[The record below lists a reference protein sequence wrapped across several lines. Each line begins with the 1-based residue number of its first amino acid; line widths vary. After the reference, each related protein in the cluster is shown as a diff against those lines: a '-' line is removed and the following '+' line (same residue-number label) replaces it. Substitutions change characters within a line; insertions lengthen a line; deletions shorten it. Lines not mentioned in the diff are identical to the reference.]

1 MAMECRYRIEINKE
15 TFNMK
20 ITDINKQRSEWKRKG
35 WSIPE
40 LRGGK
45 QEWFNIVVELVK
57 IIGSNSVVDLD
68 TTPELETIDTL
79 YSWRTYAPFLKGVGL
94 VSNRSGVLS
103 LSDEGVEFLQKPT
116 KYALANMLHDK
127 YRLVGEVLDFLT
139 LTPKTVEELDK
150 ELCREYCLDWAN
162 LSNTRRR
169 MDWLEILGLIE
180 GVGNRKW
187 GLTEDGKSA
196 LEKWELVTPEVVDGD
211 MCKSEEITINPPP
224 VEIEELL
231 LNLKENNTLHQKRNT
246 YNVWVP
252 SPNRIEN
259 LRAIVQFSNERVSRA
274 DLFKFIED
282 EFSLKTSSVESMMPF
297 LRADGL
303 LEEVGRNVYVA
314 TAAARAW
321 CNSGNDLDFIRI
333 LHAHKRFVG
342 EMIVFATEV
351 VTRNDIY
358 TESKKYGLNLEKA
371 RWIMGFL
378 LEAGVLEET
387 QYLHVKATPLGLK
400 FALELPLMAPSFEG
414 KEPNNTNPK
423 EVNKAEILIDNPKD
437 SLFKRLCTAARD
449 PMAESKAS
457 GVAFEELI
465 AETFVYMGFEAKRI
479 GGAGNTD
486 VVVRWKDNDG
496 KIITAVVD
504 GKSKSSGTV
513 THTDV
518 SDVAIETHKEKNG
531 AEYVAIIGPSF
542 GGDTIKNHAR
552 KKGFALITDEE
563 LIDVANNVQALG
575 LSLTETSTIFQVPN
589 GLARLNELID
599 TRKRE
604 QEILTL
610 VISTFKQEQ
619 DAMESLSARDLYFLL
634 RRTDLSPSLEE
645 LINAFET
652 LSKDEIG
659 VLKQVKKAS
668 ATENITYSIQGE
680 KHCVNKLR
688 ALANA
693 IEKGLL

>member
-1 MAMECRYRIEINKE
+1 
-15 TFNMK
+15 MK
-20 ITDINKQRSEWKRKG
+20 ISDINKQSSEWKRKR

-45 QEWFNIVVELVK
+45 QEWFNIVVELVE
-57 IIGSNSVVDLD
+57 IIGTNSVVDLGA
-68 TTPELETIDTL
+68 TPELKTVDAL
-79 YSWRTYAPFLKGVGL
+79 YPWRTYAPFLKGIGL

-103 LSDEGVEFLQKPT
+103 LSDEGVEFLQLPSKG
-116 KYALANMLHDK
+116 ALASMLHDK
-127 YRLVGEVLDFLT
+127 YRLIGEVLDCLT
-139 LTPKTVEELDK
+139 LFPKTVEDVDK
-150 ELCREYCLDWAN
+150 ELCQQYCLDWSN

-180 GVGNRKW
+180 GVGGRKW
-187 GLTEDGKSA
+187 GLTEAGKEA
-196 LEKWELVTPEVVDGD
+196 HETWELVTPEVVDAV
-211 MCKSEEITINPPP
+211 MCNNEESVIAPPP
-224 VEIEELL
+224 TEIEELL
-231 LNLKENNTLHQKRNT
+231 LNLRANPSLHQKRNT
-246 YNVWVP
+246 YNIWVP

-259 LRAIVQFSNERVSRA
+259 LRTIVQFSNERVSRT

-303 LEEVGRNVYVA
+303 LEEVGRNIYVA
-314 TAAARAW
+314 TSAAKAW

-333 LHAHKRFVG
+333 IHSHKRFVG
-342 EMIVFATEV
+342 EMIVFATDA

-358 TESKKYGLNLEKA
+358 KEAKKYGLNLEKA

-400 FALELPLMAPSFEG
+400 FALDLPLMVPSVE
-414 KEPNNTNPK
+414 EEINNTNSQK
-423 EVNKAEILIDNPKD
+423 GNEAEIVISNPND
-437 SLFKRLCTAARD
+437 RLFERLRVAARD
-449 PMAESKAS
+449 PMAESKAA

-465 AETFVYMGFEAKRI
+465 AELFVCMGFEAKRI

-486 VVVRWKDNDG
+486 VVVRWKDRDG

-504 GKSKSSGTV
+504 GKSKSSGSV

-518 SDVAIETHKEKNG
+518 SDVAIETHKEKNS
-531 AEYVAIIGPSF
+531 ADYVAIIGPGF

-552 KKGFALITDEE
+552 KKGFSLITDEE
-563 LIDVANNVQALG
+563 LIDIAKNVQTVG
-575 LSLTETSTIFQVPN
+575 LSLDEIALLFIVPN
-589 GLARLNELID
+589 GLTQLNELID
-599 TRKRE
+599 VRKRE
-604 QEILTL
+604 KEILTL

-634 RRTDLSPSLEE
+634 RRTELSPSLEE
-645 LINAFET
+645 LISAFGT
-652 LSKDEIG
+652 LSKDEVG
-659 VLKQVKKAS
+659 VLTQVKKAS
-668 ATENITYSIQGE
+668 ATENTTYEIRGG
-680 KHCVNKLR
+680 KYCVNRLR

-693 IEKGLL
+693 IEKGLS

>member
-1 MAMECRYRIEINKE
+1 
-15 TFNMK
+15 MK

-45 QEWFNIVVELVK
+45 QEWFNIIVELVK
-57 IIGSNSVVDLD
+57 IIGANSVVDLD
-68 TTPELETIDTL
+68 ATPELEMISVQ

-103 LSDEGVEFLQKPT
+103 LSEEGVVFMQTPT

-139 LTPKTVEELDK
+139 STPKTVEEIDK
-150 ELCREYCLDWAN
+150 ELCREYSLDWAD

-169 MDWLEILGLIE
+169 MDWLETLGLIE
-180 GVGNRKW
+180 GAGNRKW
-187 GLTEDGKSA
+187 SLTEEGKNA
-196 LEKWELVTPEVVDGD
+196 YKNWELVTPEVVDGD
-211 MCKSEEITINPPP
+211 ICNSGEITITHPPA
-224 VEIEELL
+224 EIEELL
-231 LNLKENNTLHQKRNT
+231 LNLKENNSLHQKRNT

-259 LRAIVQFSNERVSRA
+259 LRSIVQFSTERVSRA
-274 DLFKFIED
+274 DLFRFIED

-303 LEEVGRNVYVA
+303 LEEVGRNIYVA
-314 TAAARAW
+314 TAAAKAW

-333 LHAHKRFVG
+333 IHAHKRFVG
-342 EMIVFATEV
+342 EMIIFATDV

-358 TESKKYGLNLEKA
+358 TEAKKYGLNLEKA

-400 FALELPLMAPSFEG
+400 FALELPLMTPLSED
-414 KEPNNTNPK
+414 KELNNSNTK
-423 EVNKAEILIDNPKD
+423 KVNEAEILIDNSND
-437 SLFKRLCTAARD
+437 NLFKRLCAAARD
-449 PMAESKAS
+449 PMFEAKAS
-457 GVAFEELI
+457 GGAFEELI
-465 AETFVYMGFEAKRI
+465 AETFSYMGFEAKRI

-486 VVVRWKDNDG
+486 VVVRWKDDDG
-496 KIITAVVD
+496 KTITAVVD

-518 SDVAIETHKEKNG
+518 SDVAIETHKEKND
-531 AEYVAIIGPSF
+531 ADYVAIIGPSF

-563 LIDVANNVQALG
+563 LIDVAKNVQTLG
-575 LSLTETSTIFQVPN
+575 LSLIETSTLFQVPN

-659 VLKQVKKAS
+659 ILKQVKKAS

-693 IEKGLL
+693 IEKGLI

>member
-1 MAMECRYRIEINKE
+1 
-15 TFNMK
+15 MK
-20 ITDINKQRSEWKRKG
+20 IADINKQRSEWKRKG

-57 IIGSNSVVDLD
+57 IIGTNSVVDLSA
-68 TTPELETIDTL
+68 TPELEIVDTL
-79 YSWRTYAPFLKGVGL
+79 YPWRTYAPFLKGIGL

-103 LSDEGVEFLQKPT
+103 LSDDGVKFLQLPSKG
-116 KYALANMLHDK
+116 ALASMLHDK
-127 YRLVGEVLDFLT
+127 YRLFGEVLDFLT
-139 LTPKTVEELDK
+139 FSPKTVEDVDK
-150 ELCREYCLDWAN
+150 ELCQQYCLDWGN

-180 GVGNRKW
+180 GVGGRKW
-187 GLTEDGKSA
+187 ALTKAGKEA
-196 LEKWELVTPEVVDGD
+196 LENWELVTPEVVEAVT
-211 MCKSEEITINPPP
+211 SNNEEIVITTPPP
-224 VEIEELL
+224 EIDELL
-231 LNLKENNTLHQKRNT
+231 LNLKSNPALHQKRNT

-259 LRAIVQFSNERVSRA
+259 LRTIVQFSNERVSRS

-282 EFSLKTSSVESMMPF
+282 EFGLKTSSVESMMPF

-303 LEEVGRNVYVA
+303 LEEVGRNIYVA
-314 TAAARAW
+314 TSAAKAW

-333 LHAHKRFVG
+333 IHSHKRFVG
-342 EMIVFATEV
+342 EMIVFATDV

-358 TESKKYGLNLEKA
+358 EEAKKYGLNLEKA

-400 FALELPLMAPSFEG
+400 FALGLPLMAPSVEEQEINN
-414 KEPNNTNPK
+414 KNSQKDNDTEIVISNPN
-423 EVNKAEILIDNPKD
+423 EH
-437 SLFKRLCTAARD
+437 LFKRLRVAARD

-465 AETFVYMGFEAKRI
+465 AEMFAYMGFESKRI
-479 GGAGNTD
+479 GGTGNTD
-486 VVVRWKDNDG
+486 VVVRWKDCNG
-496 KIITAVVD
+496 KIVTAVVD
-504 GKSKSSGTV
+504 GKSKSSGSV

-518 SDVAIETHKEKNG
+518 SDVAIETHKEKNS
-531 AEYVAIIGPSF
+531 ADYVAIIGPGFS
-542 GGDTIKNHAR
+542 GDTIKNHAR
-552 KKGFALITDEE
+552 KKGFSLITDEE
-563 LIDVANNVQALG
+563 LIDIAQNVQALG
-575 LSLTETSTIFQVPN
+575 LSLDEIALLFIVPN
-589 GLARLNELID
+589 GLAQLNELID
-599 TRKRE
+599 ARKRE
-604 QEILTL
+604 KEILTL

-634 RRTDLSPSLEE
+634 RRTELSPSLEE
-645 LINAFET
+645 LISAFET
-652 LSKDEIG
+652 LSKDEVG
-659 VLKQVKKAS
+659 VLTQVKKAS
-668 ATENITYSIQGE
+668 ATENTTYEIHGG
-680 KHCVNKLR
+680 KYCVNRLR

-693 IEKGLL
+693 IEKGLS

>member
-1 MAMECRYRIEINKE
+1 
-15 TFNMK
+15 MK
-20 ITDINKQRSEWKRKG
+20 IADINKQRSEWKRKG

-57 IIGSNSVVDLD
+57 ILGNNSVADLGV
-68 TTPELETIDTL
+68 TPELEMINNPYL
-79 YSWRTYAPFLKGVGL
+79 WRTYAPFLKGVGL

-103 LSDEGVEFLQKPT
+103 LSDEGVEFLQSPSKD
-116 KYALANMLHDK
+116 ALAKMIHDK
-127 YRLVGEVLDFLT
+127 YRLVGEVLDILA
-139 LTPKTVEELDK
+139 LSPKTVEDIDK
-150 ELCREYCLDWAN
+150 EIRRQYCLDWAN

-180 GVGNRKW
+180 VIGNRKW
-187 GLTEDGKSA
+187 CLTEAGKKA
-196 LEKWELVTPEVVDGD
+196 LDKWELVTPEVVDAVTYNN
-211 MCKSEEITINPPP
+211 EEIVITPPP
-224 VEIEELL
+224 TEIEELL
-231 LNLKENNTLHQKRNT
+231 LNLKANPSLHKKRNT

-259 LRAIVQFSNERVSRA
+259 LREIIQFSNERVSRS

-282 EFSLKTSSVESMMPF
+282 EFNLKTSSVESMMPF

-303 LEEVGRNVYVA
+303 LEEVGRNIYVA
-314 TAAARAW
+314 TPAAKAW

-333 LHAHKRFVG
+333 IHSHKRFVG

-351 VTRNDIY
+351 VTRNEIY
-358 TESKKYGLNLEKA
+358 EEAKKYGLNLEKA

-400 FALELPLMAPSFEG
+400 FALDLPLMVPSVE
-414 KEPNNTNPK
+414 EQELNNTNTQK
-423 EVNKAEILIDNPKD
+423 VNSTEIVVGNQKD
-437 SLFKRLCTAARD
+437 HLFERLRVAARD

-465 AETFVYMGFEAKRI
+465 AETFANMGFEAKRI

-496 KIITAVVD
+496 KIIIAVVD

-513 THTDV
+513 THTDI
-518 SDVAIETHKEKNG
+518 SDVAIETHKEKNN
-531 AEYVAIIGPSF
+531 AEYVAIIGPGFS
-542 GGDTIKNHAR
+542 GDTIKNHAR
-552 KKGFALITDEE
+552 KKGFSLITDEE
-563 LIDVANNVQALG
+563 LIDIAQNVQSSG
-575 LSLTETSTIFQVPN
+575 LSLNEIALLFNVPN
-589 GLARLNELID
+589 GLAQLSELINA
-599 TRKRE
+599 RKRE
-604 QEILTL
+604 IEIIAL

-634 RRTDLSPSLEE
+634 RRTELSPSLEE
-645 LINAFET
+645 LISAFET
-652 LSKDEIG
+652 LSKEEVG
-659 VLKQVKKAS
+659 VLSQVKKAS
-668 ATENITYSIQGE
+668 AIENTTYEIRGG
-680 KHCVNKLR
+680 KYCVNRLR

-693 IEKGLL
+693 IEKGLS

>member
-1 MAMECRYRIEINKE
+1 MECKISIRIDKE

-57 IIGSNSVVDLD
+57 IIGSNSVADLGA
-68 TTPELETIDTL
+68 TPELESIGSL

-103 LSDEGVEFLQKPT
+103 LSDEGVAFLQTPT

-139 LTPKTVEELDK
+139 LTPKTVEEIDK

-169 MDWLEILGLIE
+169 MDWLEILGLIK

-187 GLTEDGKSA
+187 GLTEEGKNA
-196 LEKWELVTPEVVDGD
+196 LENWELVTPEVVDGD
-211 MCKSEEITINPPP
+211 ICNSEEITITPPP

-303 LEEVGRNVYVA
+303 LEEVGRNIYVA

-333 LHAHKRFVG
+333 IHAHKRFVG
-342 EMIVFATEV
+342 EMIIFATDV

-400 FALELPLMAPSFEG
+400 FALDLPLMTPSSEG
-414 KEPNNTNPK
+414 QELNNTNTK
-423 EVNKAEILIDNPKD
+423 EVNKAEILIDNPND
-437 SLFKRLCTAARD
+437 SLFKRLYAAARD
-449 PMAESKAS
+449 PMSESKAS

-563 LIDVANNVQALG
+563 LIDVAKNVQALG
-575 LSLTETSTIFQVPN
+575 LSLTETATLFQVPN

-659 VLKQVKKAS
+659 ILKQVKKAS

>member
-1 MAMECRYRIEINKE
+1 M
-15 TFNMK
+15 T

-45 QEWFNIVVELVK
+45 QEWFNIVVELIK
-57 IIGSNSVVDLD
+57 IIETNSVADLG
-68 TTPELETIDTL
+68 TIPQLKSIDAR
-79 YSWRTYAPFLKGVGL
+79 YPWRIYAPFLKGVGL

-103 LSDEGVEFLQKPT
+103 LSDEGVAFIQAPSKN
-116 KYALANMLHDK
+116 ALASMLHDK
-127 YRLVGEVLDFLT
+127 YRLVGEVLNILAVA
-139 LTPKTVEELDK
+139 PKTVEDIDK

-187 GLTEDGKSA
+187 SLTEDGKKA
-196 LEKWELVTPEVVDGD
+196 LENWELVSPSVVDAD
-211 MCKSEEITINPPP
+211 ICKNEEITISPPP
-224 VEIEELL
+224 AEIEELL
-231 LNLKENNTLHQKRNT
+231 LNLKANPTLHLKRNT
-246 YNVWVP
+246 YNIWVP

-259 LRAIVQFSNERVSRA
+259 LREIVQFSNERVSRA
-274 DLFKFIED
+274 DLFEFVED
-282 EFSLKTSSVESMMPF
+282 KFSLKTSSVESMMPF

-303 LEEVGRNVYVA
+303 LEEVGRNIYVA
-314 TAAARAW
+314 TSAAKAW
-321 CNSGNDLDFIRI
+321 CDSGNDLDFIRI
-333 LHAHKRFVG
+333 IHSHKRFVG
-342 EMIVFATEV
+342 EMIVFATDV

-358 TESKKYGLNLEKA
+358 AEAKKYGVNLEKA

-378 LEAGVLEET
+378 LEAGLLEET

-400 FALELPLMAPSFEG
+400 FALSLPLMIPPIEEQ
-414 KEPNNTNPK
+414 KPNSTNTSK
-423 EVNKAEILIDNPKD
+423 VNEAEIVIDNT
-437 SLFKRLCTAARD
+437 SNQLFERLSVAARN

-465 AETFVYMGFEAKRI
+465 AAIFTYMGFEAKRI

-486 VVVRWKDNDG
+486 VVVRWKDNDD

-518 SDVAIETHKEKNG
+518 SDVAIETHKEKNS
-531 AEYVAIIGPSF
+531 AEYVAIIGPGF
-542 GGDTIKNHAR
+542 GGYTIKNHAR

-563 LIDVANNVQALG
+563 LIDIAKNVQTLG
-575 LSLTETSTIFQVPN
+575 LCLTEISTLFQVPN

-599 TRKRE
+599 TKKRE

-610 VISTFKQEQ
+610 VVSTFQQEQ

-634 RRTDLSPSLEE
+634 RKTELSPSLEE
-645 LINAFET
+645 LISAFEM

-659 VLKQVKKAS
+659 VLTQVKKAS
-668 ATENITYSIQGE
+668 ATENITYEIHGG
-680 KHCVNKLR
+680 KHCVNRLR

-693 IEKGLL
+693 IEKGLS

>member
-1 MAMECRYRIEINKE
+1 
-15 TFNMK
+15 MK

-57 IIGSNSVVDLD
+57 IIGANSVADLSS
-68 TTPELETIDTL
+68 TPKLESIEAS

-103 LSDEGVEFLQKPT
+103 LSDEGVVFSQAPT
-116 KYALANMLHDK
+116 KCVLANMLHDK

-139 LTPKTVEELDK
+139 LAPKTVEEIDK

-169 MDWLEILGLIE
+169 MDWLETLGLIE

-187 GLTEDGKSA
+187 GLTEEGKNA
-196 LEKWELVTPEVVDGD
+196 LENWELVTPEVVDED
-211 MCKSEEITINPPP
+211 ICKSEEFTITPPP
-224 VEIEELL
+224 VEINELL
-231 LNLKENNTLHQKRNT
+231 LNLNNNYALHQKRNT
-246 YNVWVP
+246 YNIWVP

-259 LRAIVQFSNERVSRA
+259 IRAIVQFSYERVSRA
-274 DLFKFIED
+274 DLFKFIEE
-282 EFSLKTSSVESMMPF
+282 EFSLKTSSVESMLPF

-303 LEEVGRNVYVA
+303 LEEVGRNIYMA

-333 LHAHKRFVG
+333 IHAHKRFVG
-342 EMIVFATEV
+342 EMVVFAADV

-358 TESKKYGLNLEKA
+358 AEAKKYGLNLEKT

-400 FALELPLMAPSFEG
+400 FALALPLMTPSFEDQ
-414 KEPNNTNPK
+414 ELNNTNTK
-423 EVNKAEILIDNPKD
+423 TGNEANILIDTTND
-437 SLFKRLCTAARD
+437 SLFKRLSAAARD
-449 PMAESKAS
+449 PLSESKAS

-465 AETFVYMGFEAKRI
+465 AETFAYMGFDAKRI
-479 GGAGNTD
+479 GGSGNTD
-486 VVVRWKDNDG
+486 VVVRWKDDDG

-518 SDVAIETHKEKNG
+518 SDVAIETH
-531 AEYVAIIGPSF
+531 YSGP
-542 GGDTIKNHAR
+542 
-552 KKGFALITDEE
+552 
-563 LIDVANNVQALG
+563 
-575 LSLTETSTIFQVPN
+575 P
-589 GLARLNELID
+589 
-599 TRKRE
+599 
-604 QEILTL
+604 
-610 VISTFKQEQ
+610 
-619 DAMESLSARDLYFLL
+619 
-634 RRTDLSPSLEE
+634 
-645 LINAFET
+645 
-652 LSKDEIG
+652 
-659 VLKQVKKAS
+659 VK
-668 ATENITYSIQGE
+668 TT
-680 KHCVNKLR
+680 V
-688 ALANA
+688 
-693 IEKGLL
+693 

>member
-1 MAMECRYRIEINKE
+1 
-15 TFNMK
+15 MK

-57 IIGSNSVVDLD
+57 IIGSNSVADLSA
-68 TTPELETIDTL
+68 TPELESIGSL

-103 LSDEGVEFLQKPT
+103 LSDEGVSFLQTPT

-139 LTPKTVEELDK
+139 LTPKTVEEIDK

-187 GLTEDGKSA
+187 GLTEEGKKA
-196 LEKWELVTPEVVDGD
+196 LENWELVTPEVVDGD
-211 MCKSEEITINPPP
+211 ICNNEEITITPPP

-303 LEEVGRNVYVA
+303 LEEVGRNIYVA

-333 LHAHKRFVG
+333 IHAHKRFVG
-342 EMIVFATEV
+342 EMIIFATDV

-358 TESKKYGLNLEKA
+358 TESKKYGLNLEKT

-400 FALELPLMAPSFEG
+400 FALDLPLMTPSSEG
-414 KEPNNTNPK
+414 QELNNTNTK
-423 EVNKAEILIDNPKD
+423 EVNKAEILIDNPND
-437 SLFKRLCTAARD
+437 SLFKRLYAAARD
-449 PMAESKAS
+449 PMSESKAS

-563 LIDVANNVQALG
+563 LIDVAKNVQVLG
-575 LSLTETSTIFQVPN
+575 LSLTETSTLFQVPN

-634 RRTDLSPSLEE
+634 RRTDISPSLEE

-659 VLKQVKKAS
+659 ILKQVKKAS

>member
-1 MAMECRYRIEINKE
+1 M
-15 TFNMK
+15 
-20 ITDINKQRSEWKRKG
+20 
-35 WSIPE
+35 
-40 LRGGK
+40 
-45 QEWFNIVVELVK
+45 
-57 IIGSNSVVDLD
+57 DLG

-139 LTPKTVEELDK
+139 LTPKTVEEIDK

-187 GLTEDGKSA
+187 GLTEDGKNA

-211 MCKSEEITINPPP
+211 ICKSEEITINPPP

-333 LHAHKRFVG
+333 IHAHKRFVG
-342 EMIVFATEV
+342 EMIVFATDV

-358 TESKKYGLNLEKA
+358 TESKKY
-371 RWIMGFL
+371 
-378 LEAGVLEET
+378 
-387 QYLHVKATPLGLK
+387 
-400 FALELPLMAPSFEG
+400 
-414 KEPNNTNPK
+414 
-423 EVNKAEILIDNPKD
+423 
-437 SLFKRLCTAARD
+437 
-449 PMAESKAS
+449 AESA
-457 GVAFEELI
+457 
-465 AETFVYMGFEAKRI
+465 
-479 GGAGNTD
+479 
-486 VVVRWKDNDG
+486 VRFMSD
-496 KIITAVVD
+496 
-504 GKSKSSGTV
+504 KSKM
-513 THTDV
+513 D
-518 SDVAIETHKEKNG
+518 NG
-531 AEYVAIIGPSF
+531 I
-542 GGDTIKNHAR
+542 
-552 KKGFALITDEE
+552 FA
-563 LIDVANNVQALG
+563 
-575 LSLTETSTIFQVPN
+575 
-589 GLARLNELID
+589 
-599 TRKRE
+599 
-604 QEILTL
+604 
-610 VISTFKQEQ
+610 
-619 DAMESLSARDLYFLL
+619 
-634 RRTDLSPSLEE
+634 
-645 LINAFET
+645 
-652 LSKDEIG
+652 
-659 VLKQVKKAS
+659 
-668 ATENITYSIQGE
+668 
-680 KHCVNKLR
+680 
-688 ALANA
+688 
-693 IEKGLL
+693 